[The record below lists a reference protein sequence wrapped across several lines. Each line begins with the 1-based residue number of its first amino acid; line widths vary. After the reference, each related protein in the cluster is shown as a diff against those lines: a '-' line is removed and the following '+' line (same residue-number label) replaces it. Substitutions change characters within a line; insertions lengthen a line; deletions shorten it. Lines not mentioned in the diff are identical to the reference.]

1 MRRNEDRFMHL
12 TTTAAVLCC
21 WYTVAK
27 AEQTIAGWRE
37 RNKRR
42 WWQQPE
48 RTCCRHL
55 PRRNEFDT
63 VDTIIVAVP
72 NCEPLS
78 QTRFQRRPPPLKWAC
93 RKGSHRNTDDVTVE
107 RRKHIGGL
115 SDHSF
120 HPRALTIQ
128 DIVIKA
134 STGRI
139 SCFRKQLV
147 HNQNRYHNAFTAFWR
162 NERSNRDETRRR
174 STATDEGSRIA
185 GKNLDSLLEM
195 FLTDSISFILSQR
208 LCRTNTRS
216 PSKRID
222 DRRLER
228 CGWVVY
234 KPCFEFRV
242 FEFMRRNGTNCKLC
256 YCIVIARYLVVCFET
271 ILKLGVLGLS
281 SSSSAIQCLIVPPML
296 GFAIECVFRC
306 VIQWNAK
313 YM

>member
-1 MRRNEDRFMHL
+1 MPRNEDQFMHL
-12 TTTAAVLCC
+12 TTIAAVLCC

-42 WWQQPE
+42 WWQQLE

-120 HPRALTIQ
+120 HPRAITMQ

-228 CGWVVY
+228 
-234 KPCFEFRV
+234 
-242 FEFMRRNGTNCKLC
+242 LC